1 MGKQDITNFQ
11 APNSAYVIENDWR
24 EQGKVLKQ
32 ILAKGMAWQIPIVRE
47 LC

>member
-1 MGKQDITNFQ
+1 MGQQDIANFQ
-11 APNSAYVIENDWR
+11 ALNSAYVIENDWR